1 MDEATTPFWKRP
13 KHQLI
18 AAVVAGQFLYF
29 ALAAIATRNA
39 YISSVLAIVF
49 TFGYGLA
56 ILGWCRLDS
65 RERGY
70 PLSPRFAYA
79 VVIFG
84 TLSLIFYLFRS
95 RGFAGGIRAAALF
108 FASVIGLFI
117 IDSIVAVIVIILMS
131 VITGTPLPE

>member
-1 MDEATTPFWKRP
+1 MYEATTPFYKRP

-18 AAVVAGQFLYF
+18 AAAVAGQFLYF
-29 ALAAIATRNA
+29 VLAAIAVRNV
-39 YISSVLAIVF
+39 YVSNVLAIVF

-56 ILGWCRLDS
+56 ILAWCRLDS

-70 PLSPRFAYA
+70 ALSPRFPYA

-95 RGFAGGIRAAALF
+95 RGFDGGMRAVAVF
-108 FASVIGLFI
+108 FASLIGLFI
-117 IDSIVAVIVIILMS
+117 IDGIVAVITIILIS
-131 VITGTPLPE
+131 IVIGTPVPK